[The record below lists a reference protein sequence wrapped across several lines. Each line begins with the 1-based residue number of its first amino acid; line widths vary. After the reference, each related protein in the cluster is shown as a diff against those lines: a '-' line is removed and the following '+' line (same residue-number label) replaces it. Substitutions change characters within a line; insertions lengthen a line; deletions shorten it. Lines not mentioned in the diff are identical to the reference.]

1 MEVGWEQ
8 QRSEK
13 VLKAYCEA
21 GVHRLAVMD
30 MGYVRWSRTILGFGP
45 EHLQAWHC
53 HQLRQERRQ
62 EHVFFWGGA
71 GIHLG
76 HMVLFCQEGSWGVG
90 GLQAKPGSNTGSIAG
105 TCTRRNR
112 PPLLAPGLQA
122 HGAQF

>member
-30 MGYVRWSRTILGFGP
+30 MGYMRCSRTILGFGP

-62 EHVFFWGGA
+62 EHVFFWGGQ
-71 GIHLG
+71 
-76 HMVLFCQEGSWGVG
+76 LF
-90 GLQAKPGSNTGSIAG
+90 I
-105 TCTRRNR
+105 
-112 PPLLAPGLQA
+112 
-122 HGAQF
+122 